1 MKKIL
6 LVIFL
11 TISSFS
17 FAEDKIVEYYM
28 CDEGTAESLYKCV
41 DRAISVGWQPYG
53 SPFGTT
59 RDTQSSRHLY
69 QALVKTR

>member
-11 TISSFS
+11 TTSSFS
-17 FAEDKIVEYYM
+17 FAEDEIVEYYM
-28 CDEGTAESLYKCV
+28 CAESSPKSLYECV
-41 DRAISVGWQPYG
+41 DKAISVGWQPYG
-53 SPFGTT
+53 SPFEGGKADYN
-59 RDTQSSRHLY
+59 RKLY